1 MDEELHGY
9 QGREEWMGV
18 EYVTLRDVMPEHP
31 RAVIVG
37 LNPSP
42 VSVAAGHYYQGQVG
56 QRQLRRLA
64 AAGLF
69 SLPDGERTFEAAA
82 LAAEVGF
89 TDIVKRP
96 TVGEKDLVPGEL
108 EHGRSLLAS
117 KLGELEVPLVVC
129 VFRQPVEALLGRSA
143 AGGPGLQEA
152 RTAWGAQVF
161 RMPGPYD
168 AAAKAS
174 AVMGE
179 LVDLLGQLPF
189 DV

>member
-1 MDEELHGY
+1 MAEELIGY
-9 QGREEWMGV
+9 QGVELWMGV
-18 EYVTLRDVMPEHP
+18 EYLTLRDVIPEKP

-64 AAGLF
+64 SAGLF
-69 SLPDGERTFEAAA
+69 DLPEGVRQFEAVA
-82 LAAEVGF
+82 LAAGVGF

-96 TVGEKDLVPGEL
+96 TVGEKDLVAGEL
-108 EHGRSLLAS
+108 EHGRCLLGE
-117 KLGELEVPLVVC
+117 KLGALSVPLVIC
-129 VFRQPVEALLGRSA
+129 VFRQPVEALLGRKA
-143 AGGPGLQEA
+143 AGGPGVQEE
-152 RTAWGAQVF
+152 RTAWGAQVY

-168 AAAKAS
+168 AAEKAN

-179 LVDLLGQLPF
+179 LRELLG
-189 DV
+189 V